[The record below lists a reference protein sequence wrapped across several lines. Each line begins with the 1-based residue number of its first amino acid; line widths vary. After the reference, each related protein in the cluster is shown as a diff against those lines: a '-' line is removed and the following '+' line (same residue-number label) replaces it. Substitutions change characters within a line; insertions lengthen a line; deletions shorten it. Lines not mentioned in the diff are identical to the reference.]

1 MNSTAKA
8 PAITVAYVIKG
19 FYQRAEAIDA
29 SGTTLDVLAREAG
42 ELEVVDRL
50 CELADLV
57 EAARLALPEN
67 SFAGV
72 WEYEVSEEFG
82 SLLFEYAKGHMKLP
96 PNDAAVRLIQH
107 TVEAAQ

>member
-19 FYQRAEAIDA
+19 FYQRA
-29 SGTTLDVLAREAG
+29 
-42 ELEVVDRL
+42 
-50 CELADLV
+50 
-57 EAARLALPEN
+57 
-67 SFAGV
+67 
-72 WEYEVSEEFG
+72 EEFG

-107 TVEAAQ
+107 TVGAAQ